1 VSDPLVLEGDHVRL
15 EPLALAHADGLLAA
29 ASEDQSSYE
38 WTRAPS
44 PDPAG
49 VVAFIDETLAWP
61 GRIGF
66 ATVWLDQGRVVGST
80 SYFAEWWDWAGHSG
94 PPDAP
99 DAVEIGGTWL
109 AASAQRTVVNT
120 EAKYLMLV
128 QAFDVWGV
136 QRVGLRTDARNERS
150 RVAIERLGARFE
162 GILRRHMP
170 ALGPGGGLRDSA
182 YFSILPDE
190 WPAVRER
197 LETRLAAN

>member
-1 VSDPLVLEGDHVRL
+1 VTHALVLEGAHVRL
-15 EPLALAHADGLLAA
+15 EPLSLAHADGLLAA
-29 ASEDQSSYE
+29 ASEDQSSYK

-66 ATVWLDQGRVVGST
+66 ATLWLDEQRVVGST
-80 SYFAEWWDWAGHSG
+80 SYFAEWWDWGGHRG

-99 DAVEIGGTWL
+99 DVVEIGGTWL

-120 EAKYLMLV
+120 EAKLLMLA
-128 QAFDVWGV
+128 QAFDGWGV
-136 QRVGLRTDARNERS
+136 QRVSLKTDARNERS
-150 RVAIERLGARFE
+150 RAAIERIGARFD

-170 ALGPGGGLRDSA
+170 ALGPGGGTRDSA
-182 YFSILPDE
+182 FFSILPDE
-190 WPAVRER
+190 WPEVRAR
-197 LETRLAAN
+197 LEVRLHAY

>member
-1 VSDPLVLEGDHVRL
+1 MLEGGHVRL
-15 EPLALAHADGLLAA
+15 EPLTMAHADGLLVA
-29 ASEDQSSYE
+29 ASEDQSTYAF
-38 WTRAPS
+38 TRAPS
-44 PDPAG
+44 PDPAS

-66 ATVWLDQGRVVGST
+66 ATVWLDEARVVGST
-80 SYFAEWWDWAGHSG
+80 SYFAERWDWPGHTG

-128 QAFDVWGV
+128 HAFDVWRV
-136 QRVGLRTDARNERS
+136 QRVALRTDARNERS
-150 RVAIERLGARFE
+150 RAAIERIGARFE
-162 GILRRHMP
+162 GVLRRHMP

-182 YFSILPDE
+182 YFSILPEE
-190 WPAVRER
+190 WPAVRTR
-197 LETRLAAN
+197 LEARLRTN